1 MTGYRVE
8 TVKSG
13 NSTPCECMANQRS
26 ERMDCVEVER
36 YSLSQLSRQWQRAA
50 VQNRLAYNR

>member
-1 MTGYRVE
+1 M
-8 TVKSG
+8 KSG

-36 YSLSQLSRQWQRAA
+36 SSLSQLSRQWQVAT
-50 VQNRLAYNR
+50 V

>member
-1 MTGYRVE
+1 MTIFQVE

-13 NSTPCECMANQRS
+13 DSTPCECMANQRS

-36 YSLSQLSRQWQRAA
+36 FSLSQRSRQWQVAA
-50 VQNRLAYNR
+50 V

>member
-1 MTGYRVE
+1 MTGYHVE

-13 NSTPCECMANQRS
+13 NLTPCECMANQWS

-36 YSLSQLSRQWQRAA
+36 YSPSQRSRQWQGAA
-50 VQNRLAYNR
+50 V